1 MSNNTQALSKFASIV
16 YATSQFA
23 DNSTLALAGLDK
35 LKVAFSA
42 FVNNKQF
49 YPLVYDVVWRG
60 VVSSATYA
68 SGDPNIDFGNSYYN
82 DHHFHYGYF
91 VHAAA
96 VIGYLDPD
104 WLTQGTNKDWVN
116 MLVRDYAN
124 GVDNDPFFPVS
135 IM

>member
-1 MSNNTQALSKFASIV
+1 
-16 YATSQFA
+16 
-23 DNSTLALAGLDK
+23 
-35 LKVAFSA
+35 
-42 FVNNKQF
+42 VNNNQQF
-49 YPLVYDVVWRG
+49 PLVYDTVWRG
-60 VVSSATYA
+60 AVSSASYLTNDA
-68 SGDPNIDFGNSYYN
+68 GQDFGNSYYN

-96 VIGYLDPD
+96 VIGYLDPT

-135 IM
+135 ITAEIFGEPSLTMFLVLAEL